1 MKLISFNT
9 NSIRMRLHQLEAL
22 IANHNP
28 DVIGIQE
35 TKCQDADFPIAEI
48 EAMGY
53 QAIFHGQKTHY
64 GVAMLS
70 KMPAQN
76 VQKGFIG
83 EPEDAQRR
91 FIAADFE
98 IDGEMIRIANGYFP
112 QGENRD
118 HPTKFPMKEWYYEN
132 ICAYVEGIDNDQ
144 FIVMG
149 DMNIAPVDEDIGIG
163 PANAK
168 RWLREGKSSFLPEE
182 REWFENMEN
191 TGLVDTFRY
200 LHPEVDDVYSWFDY
214 RSKGFQA
221 EPKRGLRI
229 DMIMA
234 SDALIEQLTDA
245 GVDYEAR
252 GMEKP
257 SDHAPIWA
265 YFE

>member
-22 IANHNP
+22 IANHDP
-28 DVIGIQE
+28 DLIGIQE
-35 TKCQDADFPIAEI
+35 TKCQDQDFPTAEI

-53 QAIFHGQKTHY
+53 HAIFHGQKTHY

-98 IDGEMIRIANGYFP
+98 IDGETIHIANGYFP

-118 HPTKFPMKEWYYEN
+118 HPTKFPMKAWYYDN
-132 ICAYVEGIDNDQ
+132 ICSYVEGIDNDQ

-234 SDALIEQLTDA
+234 SDALVERLTDA